1 MRLTESLIKKL
12 EADIRRG
19 LNDAQLRK
27 KHDIPE
33 PTWRRWK
40 NKGKKDRYNELTTI
54 YITLLDKLREGR
66 EEITEQIKNVLVKV
80 ALGEWMY
87 VTTKTYK
94 DASGEIIKTVEKIA
108 TEPDL
113 KAVKFML
120 NYLDPEHWGEH
131 KKTEI
136 TRINVIV
143 PESVE
148 EDEWLRE
155 CALRHAK
162 YKQQLKQQ
170 KEAEKQ
176 LKQRERVVK
185 PIEYAVIEKALGIW
199 KRVSATTWTD
209 ESGEIIGTV
218 ETTTTPPP
226 SLKAAEYWLSH
237 RDPEFWS
244 KYKKPEISIGEIIPD
259 PGLVTE
265 EEWLQKYGPNQTNPT
280 QPKEAEKQPEP
291 KEAEKQPEPKEAEK
305 QPEPEEAE
313 KQPEPK
319 DKFEADIREGLF
331 DFQLREKHGI
341 SKSTWYDW
349 KYKGVID
356 RNNGLETLHTMLF
369 DRLQEGREV
378 VKQIENILIEI
389 ALGEV
394 VFISITTYRDG
405 SGKIIDTDDTTTK
418 LPPNRAARE
427 YWLSHHD
434 PEIRAG
440 KKRELISS
448 IRSIVPDYGKPTE
461 EEWLQQ
467 YAPKQPEQK
476 AKTDDKPD
484 DK

>member
-143 PESVE
+143 PKSVE

-155 CALRHAK
+155 CILRQTK
-162 YKQQLKQQ
+162 LTQP

-176 LKQRERVVK
+176 PEQREGVVK
-185 PIEYAVIEKALGIW
+185 PIEYAVVERALGEWEYVTTERYKDESGKIIKTVEQTTTRPDFKAAKRWLSYLAPEHWGEHKKPGISSIGDIVPNPRSMTEEEWLQEYGNKQTNPTQPKEAEKQPVYTFNSTRTGADMTKLRKSLIKKLEAYIGRELGDTQLRKKHDIPEATWRRWKRRGATDRQNGLTTIYTMLLDRLWEGREEVVKQIENAIVERALGIR
-199 KRVSATTWTD
+199 KRVSIRAWKD

-218 ETTTTPPP
+218 ERTTTPPP
-226 SLKAAEYWLSH
+226 NLKAVKRWLSYY
-237 RDPEFWS
+237 DPEHWGEH
-244 KYKKPEISIGEIIPD
+244 KKTGISSIGDIVPNPEPI
-259 PGLVTE
+259 TE
-265 EEWLQKYGPNQTNPT
+265 EEWLQKYGNKQTNPT
-280 QPKEAEKQPEP
+280 QPKEAEKQPEQ
-291 KEAEKQPEPKEAEK
+291 KEKDEAE
-305 QPEPEEAE
+305 
-313 KQPEPK
+313 
-319 DKFEADIREGLF
+319 
-331 DFQLREKHGI
+331 
-341 SKSTWYDW
+341 
-349 KYKGVID
+349 
-356 RNNGLETLHTMLF
+356 
-369 DRLQEGREV
+369 
-378 VKQIENILIEI
+378 
-389 ALGEV
+389 
-394 VFISITTYRDG
+394 
-405 SGKIIDTDDTTTK
+405 
-418 LPPNRAARE
+418 
-427 YWLSHHD
+427 
-434 PEIRAG
+434 
-440 KKRELISS
+440 
-448 IRSIVPDYGKPTE
+448 
-461 EEWLQQ
+461 
-467 YAPKQPEQK
+467 
-476 AKTDDKPD
+476 
-484 DK
+484 